1 MSSMGKA
8 IAALRSEQHLTQ
20 QELAQRAGVS
30 LEWVRGVEQGRVQNP
45 RMPFVIRV
53 ADVLGV
59 DPIGLASGDME
70 RPEASASPTLSAD
83 QIQSI
88 NASLATMQKLSRRR
102 LSEVQRMIEF
112 FAALD
117 EDEFQRGDGK
127 G

>member
-1 MSSMGKA
+1 MGKA
-8 IAALRSEQHLTQ
+8 IAALRKEQHLTQ
-20 QELAQRAGVS
+20 QELAQRSGVS

-59 DPIGLASGDME
+59 DPVKLASGDMV
-70 RPEASASPTLSAD
+70 RQDARASPTLSAD

-88 NASLATMQKLSRRR
+88 NASLATMQRLSPRR
-102 LSEVQRMIEF
+102 LADVQKMIEF

-117 EDEFQRGDGK
+117 EDDF
-127 G
+127 